1 VSALYT
7 LFRNEIMSAGLEG
20 ESVSSLMS
28 TADVRAILTDSSYSP
43 ATSDQYL
50 SEIDAGWRVGSA
62 VSLSGVSVSG
72 GVFDATDIT
81 FSSVSGNN
89 VYTIVLYLHTGT
101 ESTSH
106 LIGYIDAFV
115 GRPIVPNGGDIT
127 ISWSSAAAKIFS
139 IG

>member
-1 VSALYT
+1 MSALYT
-7 LFRNEIMSAGLEG
+7 LFRNEIMTAGILG
-20 ESVSSLMS
+20 ESSSTLMA
-28 TADVRAILTDSSYSP
+28 TGDVRAILCDSNYVP
-43 ATSDQYL
+43 AASDQYL

-62 VSLSGVSVSG
+62 VALTGETVSG

-81 FSSVSGNN
+81 FSSVSGDD
-89 VYTIVLYLHTGT
+89 VYTIVLYLHTGVEGT
-101 ESTSH
+101 ST
-106 LIGYIDAFV
+106 LVGYIDAFV